1 MCTNK
6 VSDIICFS
14 GSQDYKAKQSFK
26 ISWLVLWANK
36 QALPVMKDK
45 TRTKS
50 QLITSVHEWACLGWN
65 FLQILCKHYLHTAFE
80 STSHSQRGRCQGQ
93 ESSLRFA
100 NIASHVQPQS
110 QSKNSTTT
118 FDGSLSTVPPWNCN
132 ATDFLS
138 CFSRSNGK
146 SHSWCWIALKRHS

>member
-6 VSDIICFS
+6 VSDIICFN
-14 GSQDYKAKQSFK
+14 GSQDYKEKQSFE
-26 ISWLVLWANK
+26 ISLLVLWANK

-65 FLQILCKHYLHTAFE
+65 FLQILCKHYLHTTFE
-80 STSHSQRGRCQGQ
+80 SMSHSQRGRCQGQ

-100 NIASHVQPQS
+100 NIASHIQPQS
-110 QSKNSTTT
+110 QSENSTTT
-118 FDGSLSTVPPWNCN
+118 FDGSLNRPSLKLQCN
-132 ATDFLS
+132 W
-138 CFSRSNGK
+138 FSVMFFQKQWENSLMMLD
-146 SHSWCWIALKRHS
+146 CTQET